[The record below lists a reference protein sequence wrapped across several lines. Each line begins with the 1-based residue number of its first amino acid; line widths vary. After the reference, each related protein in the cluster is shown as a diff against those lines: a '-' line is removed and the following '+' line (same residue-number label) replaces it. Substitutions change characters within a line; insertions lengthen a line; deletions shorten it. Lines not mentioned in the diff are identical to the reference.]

1 MTKSLAVIAALA
13 LGALALSPSLATA
26 QAASPMATATT
37 AKGPTLVDAKGMT
50 LYVFDRD
57 TVGKSACNAACAT
70 NWPPALAAANATAT
84 GDWTIVTRDD
94 GGRQWAYKG
103 RPLYGWSKDTKAG
116 DVTGDNVNNV
126 WRVARP

>member
-1 MTKSLAVIAALA
+1 MPKSLVTVAALA
-13 LGALALSPSLATA
+13 LGTFVLSPDLARA
-26 QAASPMATATT
+26 QAAAPMATATT

-57 TVGKSACNAACAT
+57 AAGKSACNGACAT
-70 NWPPALAAANATAT
+70 NWPPALAAANATPT
-84 GDWTIVTRDD
+84 GNWTVVTRDD

-103 RPLYGWSKDTKAG
+103 KPLYGWSKDTKAG